1 MKRLLI
7 YMVCFV
13 LFSGCSPEDRALP
26 PAPDAICFVSGISV
40 EVSKATGPVSGTV
53 LQSGS
58 CIGLFAASGGS
69 GGGGGTVVMNNLMGT
84 VEAEGAI
91 NYDPMKYYEKDKEYN
106 FYACYPYTVFD
117 YTDAGKAPLLSVS
130 LAPNAQ
136 AQDDYLWA
144 SLPGVT
150 PEAGGATGVRKF
162 TFRHALCQVRVRIWN
177 GSGQEV
183 PLNSITLK
191 APGSGVLSLGNG
203 TWSEAKETETNTTPF
218 TSFTLYSP
226 SELSSLPKDAFYEV
240 PAALLQL
247 PVSEEVMKSQAFSIT
262 IDGKTYEVT
271 PTTPAGGWKAGFS
284 YLYTVWYAT
293 DGIGFRGTIE
303 SWQPVNGGNID
314 TGEP

>member
-26 PAPDAICFVSGISV
+26 PAPDAIRFVSGISV

-58 CIGLFAASGGS
+58 RIGLFATSGGS
-69 GGGGGTVVMNNLMGT
+69 GVVGGTVVMNNLVGT
-84 VEAEGAI
+84 VGAEGAI
-91 NYDPMKYYEKDKEYN
+91 DYDPVKYYEKDKNYN
-106 FYACYPYTVFD
+106 FYACYPYTVSD
-117 YTDAGKAPLLSVS
+117 YTDAGKAPSLSVS

-177 GSGQEV
+177 GSDKEV

-191 APGSGVLSLGNG
+191 APGSGVLSLGDG
-203 TWSEAKETETNTTPF
+203 TWSETKETETETNPF
-218 TSFTLYSP
+218 ISFTLYSP
-226 SELSSLPKDAFYEV
+226 SELSPLPKDAFYEV
-240 PAALLQL
+240 PSALLQL
-247 PVSEEVMKSQAFSIT
+247 PVSEEAMKSQVFSIT
-262 IDGKTYEVT
+262 IDEKTYEVT

-293 DGIGFRGTIE
+293 DGIGFQGTVE
-303 SWQPVNGGNID
+303 SWQPVDGGNVD

>member
-26 PAPDAICFVSGISV
+26 PAPDAIRFVSGISV

-53 LQSGS
+53 LQFGS

-91 NYDPMKYYEKDKEYN
+91 DYDPVKYYEKDKEYN

-150 PEAGGATGVRKF
+150 PEAGGTTGVRKF
-162 TFRHALCQVRVRIWN
+162 TFRHALCQVRVRVWN
-177 GSGQEV
+177 GSDKEV

-191 APGSGVLSLGNG
+191 APGSGVLSLGDG
-203 TWSEAKETETNTTPF
+203 TWSETNEAMVNTF

-226 SELSSLPKDAFYEV
+226 SELSPLPKDAFYEV
-240 PAALLQL
+240 PSALLQL
-247 PVSEEVMKSQAFSIT
+247 PVSEEAMKSQVFSIT
-262 IDGKTYEVT
+262 IEGKTYEVK

-293 DGIGFRGTIE
+293 DGIGFQGTVE
-303 SWQPVNGGNID
+303 SWQPVDGGNVD
-314 TGEP
+314 TGET

>member
-1 MKRLLI
+1 
-7 YMVCFV
+7 MVCTA

-26 PAPDAICFVSGISV
+26 PAPDAIRFVSGISV

-58 CIGLFAASGGS
+58 RIGLFAASGGN
-69 GGGGGTVVMNNLMGT
+69 GGVGGTVVMNNLVGT
-84 VEAEGAI
+84 VGAEGAI
-91 NYDPMKYYEKDKEYN
+91 DYDPVKYYEKDKEYN
-106 FYACYPYTVFD
+106 FYACYPVFD
-117 YTDAGKAPLLSVS
+117 YTDAGKVPLLSVS

-150 PEAGGATGVRKF
+150 PEVGGTTGVRKF

-177 GSGQEV
+177 GSDKEV

-191 APGSGVLSLGNG
+191 APGSGVLSLGDG
-203 TWSEAKETETNTTPF
+203 TWSKAKETETKSF

-226 SELSSLPKDAFYEV
+226 SELSPLPKDAFYEV

-247 PVSEEVMKSQAFSIT
+247 PVSEEVMKSQVFSIT
-262 IDGKTYEVT
+262 IDGDTYEVT
-271 PTTPAGGWKAGFS
+271 PTTPAGGWQVGFS

-293 DGIGFRGTIE
+293 DGIGFQGTVE
-303 SWQPVNGGNID
+303 SWQPIEGGNID

>member
-7 YMVCFV
+7 YMVCSV

-26 PAPDAICFVSGISV
+26 PAPDAIRFVSGISV

-58 CIGLFAASGGS
+58 RIGLFAASGGS
-69 GGGGGTVVMNNLMGT
+69 GGGGGTVVMNNLVGT

-91 NYDPMKYYEKDKEYN
+91 NYDPVKYYEKDKEYN
-106 FYACYPYTVFD
+106 FYACYPYTVSD
-117 YTDAGKAPLLSVS
+117 YTDAEKAPLLSVS

-136 AQDDYLWA
+136 AQDDYLWS

-150 PEAGGATGVRKF
+150 PEAGGTTGVRKF
-162 TFRHALCQVRVRIWN
+162 AFRHALCQVRVRIWN
-177 GSGQEV
+177 GSDKEV
-183 PLNSITLK
+183 SLNSITLK
-191 APGSGVLSLGNG
+191 APGSGVLSLGDG
-203 TWSEAKETETNTTPF
+203 TWSEANETKTNTF
-218 TSFTLYSP
+218 TSFTLFSP
-226 SELSSLPKDAFYEV
+226 TKLLPLPEEAFYEV

-247 PVSEEVMKSQAFSIT
+247 PVSEEVMKSQVFSIT
-262 IDGKTYEVT
+262 IEGKTYEVK

-293 DGIGFRGTIE
+293 DGIGFQGTVE
-303 SWQPVNGGNID
+303 SWEPVDGGNVD
-314 TGEP
+314 TGET

>member
-7 YMVCFV
+7 YMVCSV

-26 PAPDAICFVSGISV
+26 PAPDAIRFVSGISV

-58 CIGLFAASGGS
+58 RIGLFAASGGS
-69 GGGGGTVVMNNLMGT
+69 GGGGGTVVMNNLVGT

-91 NYDPMKYYEKDKEYN
+91 DYDPVKYYEKDKEYN

-117 YTDAGKAPLLSVS
+117 YTDVGKAPSLSVG

-144 SLPGVT
+144 SLSGVT
-150 PEAGGATGVRKF
+150 PEAGGTTGVRKF

-191 APGSGVLSLGNG
+191 APGSGVLSLGDG
-203 TWSEAKETETNTTPF
+203 TWSETKETETNPF

-262 IDGKTYEVT
+262 IEGKTYEVQ

-293 DGIGFRGTIE
+293 DGIGFQGTVE
-303 SWQPVNGGNID
+303 SWQPVDGGNVD